1 MMGTIRRLLIF
12 ITLFAATAL
21 HAQNDGDIVLLEYD
35 GIISQ
40 TTASYFERGIAT
52 AVSDHATAV
61 LINLDTPGGD
71 LGATINIVQ
80 LFRNATVPIIVYITP
95 EGGQAASAGS
105 VITAAAHVAAMS
117 PGTVI
122 GAASP
127 INGDGSD
134 IGETLYRKQ
143 VEDLKATMRT
153 LTARR
158 GDAAVA
164 TAEAMIEDA
173 RAVTADEALQLGL
186 IDLIADDSDQLLA
199 EIDGMAVTVDGRDVV
214 LATGGREKRP
224 LTLTLT
230 ERILAALTNPL
241 LLGILITIGAQAL
254 IFEVTHPGFGAPGIV
269 GILCIALALYGF
281 GQLPVNYLG
290 LGLIALAFIL
300 LVTEAFTPT
309 HGVLGV
315 GGAISLFAG
324 LLVLFNSPGSPDF
337 IRLSIPSAIGITLF
351 TASFFAFILYAAI
364 RTRKLPAVTGAE
376 GLVGQLGPVRRPL
389 VATASENLYQGS
401 VLVNG
406 ELWRAQSDEPLDAG
420 AKVVVKSLD
429 GFTLHVK
436 KVGTLSTG

>member
-1 MMGTIRRLLIF
+1 
-12 ITLFAATAL
+12 
-21 HAQNDGDIVLLEYD
+21 
-35 GIISQ
+35 
-40 TTASYFERGIAT
+40 
-52 AVSDHATAV
+52 
-61 LINLDTPGGD
+61 
-71 LGATINIVQ
+71 
-80 LFRNATVPIIVYITP
+80 
-95 EGGQAASAGS
+95 
-105 VITAAAHVAAMS
+105 
-117 PGTVI
+117 
-122 GAASP
+122 
-127 INGDGSD
+127 
-134 IGETLYRKQ
+134 
-143 VEDLKATMRT
+143 
-153 LTARR
+153 
-158 GDAAVA
+158 
-164 TAEAMIEDA
+164 
-173 RAVTADEALQLGL
+173 
-186 IDLIADDSDQLLA
+186 
-199 EIDGMAVTVDGRDVV
+199 
-214 LATGGREKRP
+214 
-224 LTLTLT
+224 
-230 ERILAALTNPL
+230 
-241 LLGILITIGAQAL
+241 
-254 IFEVTHPGFGAPGIV
+254 
-269 GILCIALALYGF
+269 LCIALALYGF

-436 KVGTLSTG
+436 KV

>member
-1 MMGTIRRLLIF
+1 MIKTIRMLLICAV
-12 ITLFAATAL
+12 LFAATTL
-21 HAQNDGDIVLLEYD
+21 YAQNDGDILLLEYD

-40 TTASYFERGIAT
+40 TTVSYFERGIAT
-52 AVSDHATAV
+52 AVSDNATAV
-61 LINLDTPGGD
+61 LIQLDTPGGD
-71 LGATINIVQ
+71 LGATIEIVQ

-153 LTARR
+153 LTTRR
-158 GDAAVA
+158 GAEAVA
-164 TAEAMIEDA
+164 VAEAMIEEA
-173 RAVTADEALQLGL
+173 RAVTASEALELGL
-186 IDLIADDSDQLLA
+186 IDLIAPDMDTLLRDINGLTV
-199 EIDGMAVTVDGRDVV
+199 EVDGQAVV
-214 LATGGREKRP
+214 LQTDGVEQRP
-224 LTLTLT
+224 LALNLV

-254 IFEVTHPGFGAPGIV
+254 IFEITHPGFGAPGII

-300 LVTEAFTPT
+300 FITEAFTPA
-309 HGVLGV
+309 HGLLGV
-315 GGAISLFAG
+315 GGVLSLFAG
-324 LLVLFNSPGSPDF
+324 LLVLFNSPSSPDF
-337 IRLSIPSAIGITLF
+337 IRLSIPGALGITLF
-351 TASFFAFILYAAI
+351 TASFFIFIVFAAI
-364 RTRKLPAVTGAE
+364 RSQRAPVITGAE
-376 GLVGQLGPVRRPL
+376 GLVGKLGPVRQAL
-389 VATASENLYQGS
+389 VVTADETVYQGS

-406 ELWRAQSDEPLDAG
+406 ELWRAQSDEPLAAG
-420 AKVVVKSLD
+420 EKVIVKSLD
-429 GFTLHVK
+429 GFTVRVK
-436 KVGTLSTG
+436 RV

>member
-186 IDLIADDSDQLLA
+186 IDLIADDSDQLLD

-214 LATGGREKRP
+214 LATGGRK
-224 LTLTLT
+224 
-230 ERILAALTNPL
+230 
-241 LLGILITIGAQAL
+241 
-254 IFEVTHPGFGAPGIV
+254 
-269 GILCIALALYGF
+269 
-281 GQLPVNYLG
+281 
-290 LGLIALAFIL
+290 
-300 LVTEAFTPT
+300 
-309 HGVLGV
+309 
-315 GGAISLFAG
+315 
-324 LLVLFNSPGSPDF
+324 
-337 IRLSIPSAIGITLF
+337 
-351 TASFFAFILYAAI
+351 
-364 RTRKLPAVTGAE
+364 
-376 GLVGQLGPVRRPL
+376 
-389 VATASENLYQGS
+389 
-401 VLVNG
+401 NG
-406 ELWRAQSDEPLDAG
+406 R
-420 AKVVVKSLD
+420 
-429 GFTLHVK
+429 
-436 KVGTLSTG
+436 

>member
-199 EIDGMAVTVDGRDVV
+199 EIDGMVVTVDGRDVV

-436 KVGTLSTG
+436 KV

>member
-436 KVGTLSTG
+436 KV